1 MARVTIIIP
10 TYNEEKNIEKIQD
23 SLAKIEGDFEVI
35 FSDGFSK
42 DNTFNLISYPKIRR
56 MKYRSRQMNEASKIA
71 QSEYLFFVH
80 ADSIIDPKSIKAIE
94 KCGAD
99 IGAFKLKF
107 DSDKLIMK
115 IVSFFSNLRVKTRN
129 IAFGDQGIFIKKSL
143 FDKIG
148 GYDDIPIMEDYK
160 LSMDIKKLGIKFK
173 VLKLPIITS
182 ARKFQREGSLKTII
196 KMQKLQKSFRQGD
209 DIWDIYR
216 RY

>member
-23 SLAKIEGDFEVI
+23 SLARLEGDFDVI

-42 DNTFNLISYPKIRR
+42 DNTYNLISYPKIRR
-56 MKYRSRQMNEASKIA
+56 IKYRSRQMNEASKIA

-80 ADSIIDPKSIKAIE
+80 ADSIIDTKSIKAIE

-99 IGAFKLKF
+99 IGVFKLKF
-107 DSDKLIMK
+107 DSDKLMMK

-182 ARKFQREGSLKTII
+182 ARKFQKEGSLKTII